1 MSSPTRRLAV
11 GIEYDGTRYA
21 GWQHQPG
28 LATIQDSVQK
38 ALSAVA
44 DHPVTVA
51 AAGRTDAGVHAC
63 AQVAHFDTRAE
74 RPVRGWV
81 LGANSHLPPDIAINW
96 AMEVEP
102 SFHARYTAQG
112 RSYRYCMLRR
122 ATRPAILRD
131 RVCWTRATLHVEA
144 MHDAAQALVG
154 EHDFSSFRAVECQ
167 STTALRHVDSI
178 TVRGEGPLVVM
189 EISANSYLH
198 HMVRNIAGTLMQ
210 VGAGEHP
217 PAWVSEILAA
227 KDRSRAGITAPASG
241 LYLWR
246 VRYPPSLQVPEPVAS
261 RPWAMIA
268 GQSGAENL

>member
-1 MSSPTRRLAV
+1 VSSGPRRLAV
-11 GIEYDGTRYA
+11 GIEYDGTQYA

-28 LATIQDSVQK
+28 RNTVQDSVQK

-63 AQVAHFDTRAE
+63 AQVAHFDTHAD

-81 LGANSHLPPDIAINW
+81 LGANSHLPADIAVSW

-102 SFHARYTAQG
+102 SFHARHTAQG
-112 RSYRYCMLRR
+112 RTYRYCILSR

-131 RVCWTRATLHVEA
+131 RVCWTRAALDADA
-144 MHDAAQALVG
+144 MHQGAQALVG

-167 STTALRHVDSI
+167 STTPMRHVDAIS
-178 TVRGEGPLVVM
+178 VKADGPLVVL
-189 EISANSYLH
+189 EISANSYLQ
-198 HMVRNIAGTLMQ
+198 HMVRNIAGSLLL
-210 VGAGEHP
+210 VGAGERN
-217 PAWVSEILAA
+217 PAWVGETLAA
-227 KDRSRAGITAPASG
+227 RDRTQAGVTAPAAG
-241 LYLWR
+241 LYLWQ
-246 VRYPPSLQVPEPVAS
+246 VRYPKSLQIPETVFN

-268 GQSGAENL
+268 GHSGG

>member
-63 AQVAHFDTRAE
+63 GQIAHFDTRAE

-81 LGANSHLPPDIAINW
+81 LGANSNLPPDIAINW

-167 STTALRHVDSI
+167 STTALRHVDAI

-210 VGAGEHP
+210 VGAGERP
-217 PAWVSEILAA
+217 PAWVAEILAA
-227 KDRSRAGITAPASG
+227 RDRSRAGITAPASG

-246 VRYPPSLQVPEPVAS
+246 VRYPPSLQIPEPVAS

>member
-1 MSSPTRRLAV
+1 VSSAPRRLAV

-28 LATIQDSVQK
+28 LQTVQNCVQK

-44 DHPVTVA
+44 DHPVSVT

-63 AQVAHFDTRAE
+63 SQVAHFDTVAS

-96 AMEVEP
+96 ALEVEP
-102 SFHARYTAQG
+102 SFHARHTAQG
-112 RSYRYCMLRR
+112 RTYRYCMLRR

-131 RVCWTRATLHVEA
+131 RVCWTRAALDAEA
-144 MHDAAQALVG
+144 MHEGAQALVG

-167 STTALRHVDSI
+167 STTAMRHVEAI
-178 TVRGEGPLVVM
+178 AVRSDGPLVVL

-198 HMVRNIAGTLMQ
+198 HMVRNIAGTLMT
-210 VGAGEHP
+210 VGAGERP
-217 PAWVSEILAA
+217 PAWVAETLAA
-227 KDRSRAGITAPASG
+227 RDRTRAGITAPASG

-246 VRYPPSLQVPEPVAS
+246 VRYPKSLQVPETAFN

-268 GQSGAENL
+268 GLDGE

>member
-1 MSSPTRRLAV
+1 VSGQTRRLAV
-11 GIEYDGTRYA
+11 GIEYDGTAYA
-21 GWQHQPG
+21 GWPHQPG
-28 LATIQDSVQK
+28 RATVQDCVQK
-38 ALSAVA
+38 AISAVA

-51 AAGRTDAGVHAC
+51 AAGRTDAGVHAW

-81 LGANSHLPPDIAINW
+81 LGANSHLPPDIAIHW

-102 SFHARYTAQG
+102 SFHARHTAQG

-131 RVCWTRATLHVEA
+131 RVCWTRATLHAEA

-167 STTALRHVDSI
+167 STTALRHLASI
-178 TVRGEGPLVVM
+178 SVYAEGPLVVM
-189 EISANSYLH
+189 EISANSYLQ

-210 VGAGEHP
+210 VGAGERP
-217 PAWVSEILAA
+217 PAWVAEILAA
-227 KDRSRAGITAPASG
+227 RDRTRAGITAPACG

-246 VRYPPSLQVPEPVAS
+246 VRYPPSLQIPEPVAS

-268 GQSGAENL
+268 GQTGAENL

>member
-1 MSSPTRRLAV
+1 MSGRTRRLAV
-11 GIEYDGTRYA
+11 GIEYDGTAYA

-28 LATIQDSVQK
+28 RATVQDCVQK

-63 AQVAHFDTRAE
+63 AQVAHFETNAE

-81 LGANSHLPPDIAINW
+81 LGANGHLPPDIAINW

-102 SFHARYTAQG
+102 SFHARHTAQG

-131 RVCWTRATLHVEA
+131 RVCWTRATLDAET
-144 MHDAAQALVG
+144 MHEAAQVLVG
-154 EHDFSSFRAVECQ
+154 EHDFTSFRAVECQ
-167 STTALRHVDSI
+167 STTAVRHVAAVS
-178 TVRGEGPLVVM
+178 VRGEGALVVI
-189 EISANSYLH
+189 EISANSYLQ

-210 VGAGEHP
+210 VGAGERP
-217 PAWVSEILAA
+217 PAWVAEILAA
-227 KDRSRAGITAPASG
+227 RDRTRAGITAPACG

-246 VRYPPSLQVPEPVAS
+246 VRYPPSLQIPEPVPS

-268 GQSGAENL
+268 GDTGAENL

>member
-1 MSSPTRRLAV
+1 MSSPVRRLAV

-28 LATIQDSVQK
+28 LETIQDSLQK

-63 AQVAHFDTRAE
+63 AQVAHFDTRAD

-81 LGANSHLPPDIAINW
+81 LGANSHLPSDIAVNW
-96 AMEVEP
+96 AMEVES

-112 RSYRYCMLRR
+112 RTYRYCILRR

-131 RVCWTRATLHVEA
+131 HVCWTRAALDAKA
-144 MHDAAQALVG
+144 MHDGAQALVG

-167 STTALRHVDSI
+167 STTAMRHVDSI
-178 TVRGEGPLVVM
+178 SVKADGPLVVL
-189 EISANSYLH
+189 EISANSYLQ
-198 HMVRNIAGTLMQ
+198 HMVRNIAGTLME
-210 VGAGEHP
+210 VGAGEKP
-217 PAWVSEILAA
+217 PAWVAETLAA
-227 KDRSRAGITAPASG
+227 RDRSRAGITAPASG
-241 LYLWR
+241 LYLWQ
-246 VRYPPSLQVPEPVAS
+246 VRYPKSLQIPESVPN

-268 GQSGAENL
+268 GLAGE